1 MNTLTPQE
9 RPTLESTTASPQA
22 SSKLRLTRRGRL
34 VFGAIGAIA
43 IAGVIAGGALL
54 GPASAEATS
63 VSSSSSFG
71 YVLPAYGDSLWS
83 IAERLDQILTLVI
96 WCTSWSSLIIFQVP
110 HCKRTK
116 RLRFHF
122 GIPKPLAWSVQ
133 ARPVFSNTFASVCV
147 QTESRGHI

>member
-83 IAERLDQILTLVI
+83 IAERLDPNSDPRDLVYELVQLNNLP
-96 WCTSWSSLIIFQVP
+96 SSALQANEAIAVP
-110 HCKRTK
+110 
-116 RLRFHF
+116 LRYTEAP
-122 GIPKPLAWSVQ
+122 GVVSASEAGVQ
-133 ARPVFSNTFASVCV
+133 
-147 QTESRGHI
+147 